1 MPDKEGS
8 EDNKTKSVVSKKQK
22 QMMGEEGY
30 DIARDMGRVKP
41 SKDKKDATTMPPS
54 KEMEKTR
61 KVNKGPSALDIVK
74 KKYKGQIMK
83 MEELDLSK
91 VAESFGGYI
100 VEAPMKSL
108 TGDPEEIESRIKK
121 AAAEKRK
128 KNIQKAQKNLAKDA
142 GIKLK
147 TQSPEQAAATQAA
160 KDIGQKDLTPDVRQ
174 GMRSVA
180 AGKGKAEPKDQLAA
194 TSGGKKKGEFK
205 SPKLSPTTGGRKITK
220 RIVKKIDKTE
230 ADRIERMGE
239 PKTRSQKITMDRAD
253 AREAGRRFQRDFKP
267 KGKKFVGPPPTGDI
281 GFNAPDRAKKIKKRE
296 TRAIKQGTPDPFTTP
311 TPKKPIRP
319 FGDKPVAGGLPMDP
333 TRTYTTTKGGV
344 KTTKVFDPSK
354 PPKRT
359 PIPKDTG
366 SLADAPKVKKR
377 FSQLSKDI
385 KGLKTDIK
393 VDKDIEKNIARV
405 DRGKKI
411 SKGADFSGVSRR
423 TGAMKSGQKVTKQ
436 LGRTP
441 KLGGSVL
448 KVVGK
453 ETKQA
458 AAKTAAKQITKTAGK
473 KALQKGIAK
482 AVAKQ
487 IPGIGSLISGA
498 EAGARALKG
507 DFKGAALSAGE
518 AIPGVGLGFAG
529 ANIARDVKKAKKA
542 ASAVKTVTKAKR
554 AKDAVKVVTP
564 TVVGSRADKFAQAKK
579 GISDFAKTPTGAAT
593 VIGGGALAGKGIEK
607 NVDPRKIKAPAVKG
621 GKTGFRSAKS

>member
-1 MPDKEGS
+1 
-8 EDNKTKSVVSKKQK
+8 
-22 QMMGEEGY
+22 
-30 DIARDMGRVKP
+30 
-41 SKDKKDATTMPPS
+41 
-54 KEMEKTR
+54 
-61 KVNKGPSALDIVK
+61 
-74 KKYKGQIMK
+74 
-83 MEELDLSK
+83 
-91 VAESFGGYI
+91 
-100 VEAPMKSL
+100 
-108 TGDPEEIESRIKK
+108 
-121 AAAEKRK
+121 
-128 KNIQKAQKNLAKDA
+128 
-142 GIKLK
+142 
-147 TQSPEQAAATQAA
+147 
-160 KDIGQKDLTPDVRQ
+160 
-174 GMRSVA
+174 
-180 AGKGKAEPKDQLAA
+180 
-194 TSGGKKKGEFK
+194 
-205 SPKLSPTTGGRKITK
+205 
-220 RIVKKIDKTE
+220 
-230 ADRIERMGE
+230 
-239 PKTRSQKITMDRAD
+239 MDRAD

>member
-8 EDNKTKSVVSKKQK
+8 EDKTTKSVVSKKQK

-30 DIARDMGRVKP
+30 DIARDMGRVRP

-61 KVNKGPSALDIVK
+61 KVNKGPSALEVVK

-83 MEELDLSK
+83 MEELDLTK

-100 VEAPMKSL
+100 VEAPLKSL
-108 TGDPEEIESRIKK
+108 TGDPEEIEKKIKTG
-121 AAAEKRK
+121 AEAVRK
-128 KNIQKAQKNLAKDA
+128 KRIQKGAKNLAKDA
-142 GIKLK
+142 GIKIT
-147 TQSPEQAAATQAA
+147 TQSPEKAAATQAA

-174 GMRSVA
+174 GMKSVA
-180 AGKGKAEPKDQLAA
+180 AGKGKSEPKDKFAA

-205 SPKLSPTTGGRKITK
+205 SPVLRPTTGGRKITK
-220 RIVKKIDKTE
+220 RTVKKIDKTE
-230 ADRIERMGE
+230 ADKIEKRLE
-239 PKTRSQKITMDRAD
+239 PKTRAQKIASDRGD
-253 AREAGRRFQRDFKP
+253 AKEAERRFRKDFKP
-267 KGKKFVGPPPTGDI
+267 KTKGFKGPTGDFSPTMDPKLRKI
-281 GFNAPDRAKKIKKRE
+281 RQAKRDARVKSLKLPDTSFDAP
-296 TRAIKQGTPDPFTTP
+296 PS
-311 TPKKPIRP
+311 KKPIRP
-319 FGDKPVAGGLPMDP
+319 FGDKPVAGGLPMDT
-333 TRTYTTTKGGV
+333 TRTYTTTTGGRKIT
-344 KTTKVFDPSK
+344 KTFDPSK

-359 PIPKDTG
+359 RIPKDTG

-377 FSQLSKDI
+377 FSQMSKDI
-385 KGLKTDIK
+385 KALKTDIK

-411 SKGADFSGVSRR
+411 SKGADFSGVSRK
-423 TGAMKSGQKVTKQ
+423 TGAMKSGQKVSKQ

-458 AAKTAAKQITKTAGK
+458 AAKTAAKQITKTAGQ
-473 KALQKGIAK
+473 KALKKGLVK
-482 AVAKQ
+482 GVAKQ
-487 IPGIGSLISGA
+487 IPGVGAALAGA
-498 EAGARALKG
+498 EAGYRALKG

-518 AIPGVGLGFAG
+518 AIPGLGLGFTA
-529 ANIARDVKKAKKA
+529 ANVARDVNRAKKA

-564 TVVGSRADKFAQAKK
+564 TVVGSRADKIAQAKK
-579 GISDFAKTPTGAAT
+579 KIGTLAKSPEGKAA
-593 VIGGGALAGKGIEK
+593 VIGGSALTTSKLNRDLK
-607 NVDPRKIKAPAVKG
+607 NFKVPAEKG
-621 GKTGFRSAKS
+621 GRTGFRSAKS